1 VLDGIKKLAGL
12 SAFSLLKSKEMP
24 IAIDFGAA
32 AMKVLQVG
40 GSCPPTPEN
49 NLGHPVVPPVLDKDR
64 KPVSEP
70 PHLIAAAC
78 LETPDNLL
86 GDAMR
91 RLDFQF
97 EHLARLVREGGFR
110 GRRVVCSIPSAQTFC
125 KTLQLTKAEGLSV
138 PEMVASAIPEH
149 FGCDP
154 SALVYRLIDVTVPGA
169 PSNRMEVICIGVGRE
184 FVDTMMRR
192 LKAAKLEPVGLQSQF
207 AATMRVMDGLRK
219 RQGDEALTSLYL
231 DIGASTT
238 KLMIAH
244 GTKLAFAR
252 TIDIGGRHLDET
264 VARQLTI
271 SLKEARQERVEAE
284 RRAEDIAGA
293 DEKRAPVT
301 IGAGAS
307 GEGEG
312 EGRVK
317 LGLDERRA
325 RESKITMLASLM
337 ACPDGASLAE
347 PLEMF
352 ADEIAMCLR
361 YHESLFPG
369 RKVDGLVFTGGEA
382 RHRGLCQHLARFL
395 RMPAQIADPIA
406 RVARTGKEPTTGVDF
421 NIPQPGWVVP
431 LGLCFSP
438 TDL

>member
-1 VLDGIKKLAGL
+1 MLDGFKKLAGG
-12 SAFSLLKSKEMP
+12 FSLLKSKEMP
-24 IAIDFGAA
+24 IAIDFGASA
-32 AMKVLQVG
+32 LKVLQVG
-40 GSCPPTPEN
+40 GTCPPTPEN
-49 NLGHPVVPPVLDKDR
+49 NLGHPVVPPTLDKDG
-64 KPVSEP
+64 KPVFDP
-70 PHLIAAAC
+70 PNLIAAAC
-78 LETPDNLL
+78 LETPDTLL
-86 GDAMR
+86 GDPMR
-91 RLDFQF
+91 RLDYQF
-97 EHLARLVREGGFR
+97 EHLARVIREGGFR
-110 GRRVVCSIPSAQTFC
+110 GKRVVCSIPSAQTYC
-125 KTLQLTKAEGLSV
+125 KTLQLTKADGLSV
-138 PEMVASAIPEH
+138 PDMVSAAIPEH

-154 SALVYRLIDVTVPGA
+154 SALVYRLIDVSVPGA
-169 PSNRMEVICIGVGRE
+169 PANRMEVICIGVGRE
-184 FVDTMMRR
+184 FVDMLMRR

-219 RQGDEALTSLYL
+219 RQGDEHMTSLYL

-244 GTKLAFAR
+244 GTKLAFAK

-264 VARQLTI
+264 VARQLKI

-284 RRAEDIAGA
+284 KRAEEIATA
-293 DEKRAPVT
+293 EERRVPVT
-301 IGAGAS
+301 VGGGAEGGA
-307 GEGEG
+307 EG

-317 LGLDERRA
+317 LGLDERRT
-325 RESKITMLASLM
+325 REAKITLLASLV
-337 ACPDGASLAE
+337 ACPEGASLAE
-347 PLEMF
+347 PLEIF

-406 RVARTGKEPTTGVDF
+406 RVARTGKEPTSGVDF